1 MNRALHREIGMA
13 PLSTFQLGAI
23 LVCIGLNMLDGFDIL
38 AMSFAASGVKAQWG
52 LTNQAL
58 GGLLTAGLIG
68 MGLGSLAFGPMA
80 DRFGR
85 RPVVL
90 TAAAIAGLGMLL
102 AAFSRDMTDL
112 YLLRAI
118 TGFGIGGTIA
128 SVAVIVSEYAPDRW
142 RRTAL
147 AIYATGYS
155 IGATVGGAAAA
166 VAIPHYGWRAVFV
179 IGGTMALVL
188 WPIAYARL
196 PESLDF
202 LLVRQPA
209 GALERVNRML
219 EQLRC
224 AAVPELPPVVTRTTR
239 GSWRALLRPATALAW
254 VLFFCTMAG
263 FYFVVSW
270 TPRLLTDAGLSASQG
285 MFGGVLLNLG
295 GIGGCGLYALLAARF
310 DAQRLLALALGA
322 TAIAVVLFASSLAMP
337 MIALPLAIF
346 LGLVANASMAGLYAV
361 GPPLYA
367 TEVRATGMGLAIGIG
382 RIGAIIAPQL
392 TGWLLDQG
400 WTGTSI
406 NLLFCVPFALAA
418 LACLLLGPVRTR

>member
-1 MNRALHREIGMA
+1 
-13 PLSTFQLGAI
+13 
-23 LVCIGLNMLDGFDIL
+23 
-38 AMSFAASGVKAQWG
+38 
-52 LTNQAL
+52 
-58 GGLLTAGLIG
+58 
-68 MGLGSLAFGPMA
+68 MGLGSLAFGPIA
-80 DRFGR
+80 DRWGR

-90 TAAAIAGLGMLL
+90 TAAAIAGLGMSL
-102 AAFSRDMTDL
+102 AAFSRNVAEL
-112 YLLRAI
+112 YALRAL

-155 IGATVGGAAAA
+155 IGATLGGAAAA
-166 VAIPHYGWRAVFV
+166 MAIPHYGWRAVFV
-179 IGGTMALVL
+179 IGGAMALVL
-188 WPIAYARL
+188 WPIAYAGL

-224 AAVPELPPVVTRTTR
+224 ATVSALPQASEQSAR
-239 GSWRALLRPATALAW
+239 GSWKALARPST
-254 VLFFCTMAG
+254 VLAGILFFCTMAG

-285 MFGGVLLNLG
+285 MIGGVLLNLG
-295 GIGGCGLYALLAARF
+295 GIGGCGLYALLASRF
-310 DAQRLLALALGA
+310 DAQRLLSLTLGA
-322 TAIAVVLFASSLAMP
+322 TAIAVALFASSLAMP
-337 MIALPLAIF
+337 AVALPLAIF

-392 TGWLLDQG
+392 TGSLLDQG
-400 WTGTSI
+400 WNGTSV

-418 LACLLLGPVRTR
+418 LACLLLNRGGTSEVRRSHGATQ